1 MFLTMADWK
10 ASNIQ
15 KKKKQK
21 AMTMDFRLSSQME
34 ICNFICIWLDFQ
46 VFLDMDYKPK
56 ALSHNTFYV

>member
-1 MFLTMADWK
+1 
-10 ASNIQ
+10 
-15 KKKKQK
+15 
-21 AMTMDFRLSSQME
+21 MTMDFRLSSQME